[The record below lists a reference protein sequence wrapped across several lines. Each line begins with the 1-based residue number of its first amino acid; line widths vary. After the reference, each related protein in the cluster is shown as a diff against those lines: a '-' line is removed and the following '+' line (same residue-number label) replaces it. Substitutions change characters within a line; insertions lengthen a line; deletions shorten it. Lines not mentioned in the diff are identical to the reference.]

1 MSKISNQSAYPA
13 AAPALDDYLIGT
25 DVSDSN
31 ATKTFTLGDITGLTP
46 ADTLEAVL
54 TAGNTATNNIILT
67 GDVSCTNA
75 ILTGDI
81 SCANATLTG
90 DVSCTNLTATT
101 AITGVTIT
109 GTSITGTV
117 VVGNTSVTT
126 PLVRPT
132 NIEDSAGSTG
142 TAGQY
147 LRFQPGG
154 IVWETVVPA
163 IPNLSDVLT
172 SGNTATNDINLTGNV
187 FLTNGG
193 TPGVGTITMSG
204 SIIANTGTV
213 SATGFQASSYFQGAL
228 LNTTLIE
235 DGLGDTGTAGQ
246 YLTATGTGL
255 QWQTVS
261 PTAIPL
267 ADVLA
272 AGNTATNNIN
282 LTGVLDVVGTITAG
296 AINLIEATGSINGT
310 SLFVGEIYDDAGS
323 AGTVNQVLAKNSGS
337 NLLEWKAVSG
347 SVLPL
352 NQYKYFVGDASN
364 QASESTLLTETAAG
378 RVNATKFTTP
388 DFECVGVGSTF
399 VQEGM
404 NPLGGGSNLS
414 IGSNNLITASHSS
427 TIIVGTGNNPL
438 NVTGGGASVIMG
450 AGNLA
455 NLNGTFTNNYILGE
469 ENISTETTSVVD
481 NITVG
486 RRIMANTTSS
496 PNNNVI
502 LGNLTTSLGAQTG
515 GMLNNVVIGHQ
526 SSKNITTLMQDNV
539 VIGQLS
545 LDDVG
550 TSARKNVVIGANAL
564 DGGTAKTDLTTSI
577 VIGADADTGTT
588 TTITNAIVLSSGVVN
603 LPYAATGVQ
612 DNETFIGNASTT
624 YSQIEGRI
632 NFPLVGAVGGG
643 FKDDATAGAA
653 GLTRGDVYMTDGT
666 GTVAPLNVAGILM
679 IKQ

>member
-46 ADTLEAVL
+46 ADTLEEVL

-81 SCANATLTG
+81 SCVNATLTG

-101 AITGVTIT
+101 TITGTTIN

-172 SGNTATNDINLTGNV
+172 SGNTATNNIVLTGNISCTNLTATQDVNGDV
-187 FLTNGG
+187 FNAT
-193 TPGVGTITMSG
+193 TQ
-204 SIIANTGTV
+204 V
-213 SATGFQASSYFQGAL
+213 STAL
-228 LNTTLIE
+228 LDATDIQ
-235 DGLGDTGTAGQ
+235 DGAGDTGTAGQ

-255 QWQTVS
+255 LWQTVS

-272 AGNTATNNIN
+272 AGNTATNDIN
-282 LTGVLDVVGTITAG
+282 LTGVIDVVGTITAG
-296 AINLIEATGSINGT
+296 AIALHEPSGSINGT
-310 SLFVGEIYDDAGS
+310 SLSVGEIYDDIGS
-323 AGTVNQVLAKNSGS
+323 AGTANQVLAKNSFS

-364 QASESTLLTETAAG
+364 QASESTLLTETAGG

-404 NPLGGGSNLS
+404 NPVGTNNLS
-414 IGSNNLITASHSS
+414 LGEDNLITVNHSN
-427 TIIVGTGNNPL
+427 TLILGHGNNAL
-438 NVTGGGASVIMG
+438 NVGGATDSVILG
-450 AGNLA
+450 QGNLA
-455 NLNGTFTNNYILGE
+455 AITGSVEDNYIIGQEVLQ
-469 ENISTETTSVVD
+469 TETTSSLS
-481 NITVG
+481 NIAIGKQVMTF
-486 RRIMANTTSS
+486 TTGA
-496 PNNNVI
+496 PN
-502 LGNLTTSLGAQTG
+502 S
-515 GMLNNVVIGHQ
+515 NVVIGNLAVSTGAGTGGVEENVIVGAGSALGIATLNQ
-526 SSKNITTLMQDNV
+526 KNVVLGFSALGEVTGTARDNV
-539 VIGQLS
+539 VIGSNALEG
-545 LDDVG
+545 G
-550 TSARKNVVIGANAL
+550 TS
-564 DGGTAKTDLTTSI
+564 KTSLTGSI
-577 VIGADADTGTT
+577 VIGTAADTGATT
-588 TTITNAIVLSSGVVN
+588 AINNAIVVSSGPVN
-603 LPYAATGVQ
+603 LPYGPTQTGVQ
-612 DNETFIGNASTT
+612 DNETFIGNANTT
-624 YSQIEGRI
+624 YAQIEGRI
-632 NFPLVGAVGGG
+632 NFPLVGASGGG
-643 FKDDATAGAA
+643 FQDDAAAGAA
-653 GLTRGDVYMTDGT
+653 GLTRGDVYMTNGT
-666 GTVAPLNVAGILM
+666 GTGPLAVAGILM

>member
-132 NIEDSAGSTG
+132 NIEDSVGSTG

-154 IVWETVVPA
+154 IVWETVTPVT
-163 IPNLSDVLT
+163 PNLSDVLT

-228 LNTTLIE
+228 LNVTNIQ
-235 DGLGDTGTAGQ
+235 DGLGDNGLAGQ

-272 AGNTATNNIN
+272 AGNSAANAIT
-282 LTGVLDVVGTITAG
+282 LTGVTGTLTCTNLAAGTIR
-296 AINLIEATGSINGT
+296 
-310 SLFVGEIYDDAGS
+310 DDAGS
-323 AGTVNQVLAKNSGS
+323 LGTVGQVLSKSAGN
-337 NLLEWKAVSG
+337 NLEWAAVSG
-347 SVLPL
+347 ALLPL
-352 NQYKYFVGDASN
+352 NQYRYFVGDASN
-364 QASESTLLTETAAG
+364 QATESALLSEDG
-378 RVNATKFTTP
+378 GVRVTATKFTTP
-388 DFECVGVGSTF
+388 DFECIGIGSTF

-624 YSQIEGRI
+624 YAQIEGRI
-632 NFPLVGAVGGG
+632 NFPLVGAAGGG
-643 FKDDATAGAA
+643 FQDDTAAGAA
-653 GLTRGDVYMTDGT
+653 GLTRGDVYMTNGT
-666 GTVAPLNVAGILM
+666 GAGPLAVAGILM